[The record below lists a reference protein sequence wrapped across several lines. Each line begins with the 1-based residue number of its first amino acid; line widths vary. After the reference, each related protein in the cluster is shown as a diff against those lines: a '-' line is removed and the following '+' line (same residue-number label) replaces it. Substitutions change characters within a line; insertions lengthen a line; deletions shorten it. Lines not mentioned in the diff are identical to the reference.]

1 MSIKFL
7 DPESLGLD
15 QRSMSLSLLVV
26 EIGEIFVSWWT
37 SWTPSLI
44 QLFLSSCFRQSN
56 IPTKLFEPQ
65 NLDLDH
71 KQFDLFEILTL
82 I

>member
-1 MSIKFL
+1 MSIQFL
-7 DPESLGLD
+7 DPENLGLD
-15 QRSMSLSLLVV
+15 QRSMSLSLLVA
-26 EIGEIFVSWWT
+26 EILKIFVSRRT

-44 QLFLSSCFRQSN
+44 QLFSSSCFMQSN
-56 IPTKLFEPQ
+56 IPTKFFDPK
-65 NLDLDH
+65 NLGLDH